1 MHLLWTFPCCHQQK
15 QLWYGKSSRWSVDK
29 SKSLKRKFYFLLE
42 GEGGAVRVGRW
53 MVARIRNR
61 LEDYQGASTTTT
73 KHHHYQLAPSI
84 TTKHPQHQA
93 PAPPTPACSKHQAQ
107 ARGGQFNHYWCTR
120 HFSARKPKTDK
131 FQQEECGL
139 TIHKHFKSMFIKL
152 RNAGKQVHR

>member
-15 QLWYGKSSRWSVDK
+15 QRWYGQSSRWSVDK

-84 TTKHPQHQA
+84 STKHPHHQA
-93 PAPPTPACSKHQAQ
+93 PAPPSTSTTYTSLLAPSTKQQHQAQ
-107 ARGGQFNHYWCTR
+107 ARGGQVKHWCTR
-120 HFSARKPKTDK
+120 HFSACKSKTDK

-139 TIHKHFKSMFIKL
+139 TIHKHF
-152 RNAGKQVHR
+152 